1 MVEWDYWYNSWAAC
15 NFRLHLMSPWNVTD
29 LNPPSIGLTA
39 LSLDMSCS
47 GKTGFC
53 TSLIIGFV
61 PQPLLH
67 GYSDI
72 H

>member
-15 NFRLHLMSPWNVTD
+15 NFRLHT
-29 LNPPSIGLTA
+29 GLTA

-47 GKTGFC
+47 GQTGFC
-53 TSLIIGFV
+53 ASLIIGFV
-61 PQPLLH
+61 PQLLLH
-67 GYSDI
+67 SYSDV